1 MKKLEKKII
10 QAVKEEVIKL
20 KEKDTDY
27 YTVENNRILLTA
39 VVANGKV
46 SICFVLNKKTGTII
60 KEGYLYEK
68 IKEKIGEK
76 DS

>member
-20 KEKDTDY
+20 REKDSGY
-27 YTVENNRILLTA
+27 YTVEDNQILLTA
-39 VVANGKV
+39 VVNGKV
-46 SICFVLNKKTGTII
+46 YICFVLNKKTGTII